1 MDNISAF
8 SDRVLQQRI
17 GNNLK
22 NARLKQNITQQSL
35 AENADIS
42 MQKNGISLRAT
53 EEMDMD

>member
-1 MDNISAF
+1 M

-17 GNNLK
+17 DNNLK

-42 MQKNGISLRAT
+42 NWLIRFIFKGCQDIG
-53 EEMDMD
+53 

>member
-1 MDNISAF
+1 M
-8 SDRVLQQRI
+8 SDRVPQQRI

-42 MQKNGISLRAT
+42 MQKNRISLRAT